1 MIRASPLPSPAVPEF
16 AAVVLAHWNS
26 LFGAS
31 AAPFSIAVQAALPP
45 ERRLMLLQGADGR
58 ERVALTPA
66 MAAALSLESHPCVN
80 LVQLRQRLDEAGIAL
95 HGADSVF
102 YVEAAASL
110 ADSEVAGLRR
120 LSAADAAAFAE
131 FQAAASEQDRDDAYV
146 ELDHWAVF
154 GVFVDERLVCAASAY
169 PWGES
174 AIADLGV
181 LTLAPFRGRGLA
193 RVVVRAMAQH
203 ARAAGLEPQYRCQQ
217 DNAASLALARA
228 AGLGLFGHWDVIST
242 VSAA

>member
-1 MIRASPLPSPAVPEF
+1 
-16 AAVVLAHWNS
+16 
-26 LFGAS
+26 
-31 AAPFSIAVQAALPP
+31 
-45 ERRLMLLQGADGR
+45 MLLQGVDGR

-66 MAAALSLESHPCVN
+66 MAATLSLDAQPCTN
-80 LVQLRQRLDEAGIAL
+80 LAQLRQRLDAAGIIL

-102 YVEAAASL
+102 YFEAAASL
-110 ADSEVAGLRR
+110 SGSEAAGLRR
-120 LSAADAAAFAE
+120 LTGADVAAFAE

-154 GVFVDERLVCAASAY
+154 GVFVDARLVCAASAY

-181 LTLAPFRGRGLA
+181 LTLVPFRGRGLA
-193 RVVVRAMAQH
+193 RAVVHAIARH
-203 ARAAGLEPQYRCQQ
+203 ARAQGYELQYRCQQ

-228 AGLGLFGHWDVIST
+228 AGLMLFGCWDTISQDYNC
-242 VSAA
+242 